1 MRTGTTTI
9 AELQLLS
16 ELQQNEILSK
26 EIEIEKTTMEQDF
39 KTWTGQVQRRIG
51 L

>member
-26 EIEIEKTTMEQDF
+26 EIEIEKLSPKKQ
-39 KTWTGQVQRRIG
+39 QRAA
-51 L
+51 